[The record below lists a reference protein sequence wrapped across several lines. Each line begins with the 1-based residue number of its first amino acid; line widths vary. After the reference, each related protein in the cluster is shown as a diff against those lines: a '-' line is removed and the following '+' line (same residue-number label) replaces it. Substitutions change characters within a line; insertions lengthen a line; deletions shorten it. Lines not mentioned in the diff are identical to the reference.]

1 VAKPSDIASD
11 SESQHI
17 ARLLSRVERDSHV
30 SQRELAQELG
40 VALGLLNTYIK
51 RCVSKGLIK
60 VKQVPSRR
68 YAYFLTPTGFAEKSR
83 LVTEYLYWSL
93 SFFRQARVECTA
105 LFAEARRRKWKT
117 AVVVGGGDL
126 AEIAILCAADQGVKI
141 IAVVDAGTDASAS
154 LGRASLG
161 RAILGVPVV
170 DSLSAVRPDGWI
182 VTGILDAQALYDTAV
197 AHAGAARV
205 LVPAVLS
212 VRTSG
217 LDADA
222 LAKGD
227 AKSEARTS
235 AKTLARTLARNSSN

>member
-1 VAKPSDIASD
+1 MAKPSDIASNT
-11 SESQHI
+11 ESQHI
-17 ARLLSRVERDSHV
+17 ARLLSRVECNSHA

-93 SFFRQARVECTA
+93 SFFRQSRVECTA
-105 LFAEARRRKWKT
+105 MFAEARRRKWKT

-126 AEIAILCAADQGVKI
+126 AEIAILCAADQCVKI
-141 IAVVDAGTDASAS
+141 IAVVDADMDDC
-154 LGRASLG
+154 
-161 RAILGVPVV
+161 AILGIPVV
-170 DSLSAVRPDGWI
+170 DNLSAVRPDGWI
-182 VTGILDAQALYDTAV
+182 VTGILDAQLLYDAAI
-197 AHAGAARV
+197 AHAGEARV

-212 VRTSG
+212 VRTPLSRHC
-217 LDADA
+217 ADA
-222 LAKGD
+222 SAKR
-227 AKSEARTS
+227 AARTS
-235 AKTLARTLARNSSN
+235 AKTLARNGSV